1 MSAYRPIPHA
11 RPTLLTGLL
20 AVALAVALFAGSS
33 AAVATARAAPATA
46 AATTYLN
53 LSATSALSFVPDS
66 LSVTPGAPVVLKITQ
81 EANFNHTF
89 TLSSVA
95 NFTIPSA
102 DTTAQV
108 YTFFQTH
115 PPLVNLSLG
124 AVPGA
129 AVFANF
135 TAPAAG
141 TYEFVCEIAGHFQ
154 AGMHGFLVSGS
165 SSGSSSAGLTTTELV
180 AIGVVVVLVIVV
192 VAVAVARRGR
202 KAPPTATAPTP
213 PPSA

>member
-1 MSAYRPIPHA
+1 MFAHRPLPHA
-11 RPTLLTGLL
+11 RSTLLTGLL
-20 AVALAVALFAGSS
+20 AVVLAVALFAGSS
-33 AAVATARAAPATA
+33 AAIGPVRAAPATA

-66 LSVTPGAPVVLKITQ
+66 LTVTPGAPVVLKITQ

-89 TLSSVA
+89 TLSSMA
-95 NFTIPSA
+95 NFTIPAA

-108 YTFFQTH
+108 YAFFQAH

-129 AVFANF
+129 VVFANF

-141 TYEFVCEIAGHFQ
+141 SYEFVCEIAGHFQ
-154 AGMHGFLVSGS
+154 AGMHGFVVSGTSGTTS
-165 SSGSSSAGLTTTELV
+165 SSGLTTTELV

-192 VAVAVARRGR
+192 VAVAIARRGK
-202 KAPPTATAPTP
+202 KAPPSPSTPTP